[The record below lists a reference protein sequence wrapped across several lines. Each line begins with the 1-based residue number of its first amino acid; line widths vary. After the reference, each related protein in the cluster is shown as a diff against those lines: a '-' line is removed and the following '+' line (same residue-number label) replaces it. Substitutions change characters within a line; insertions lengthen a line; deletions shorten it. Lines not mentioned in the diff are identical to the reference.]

1 MLIYPD
7 APADPARVQLT
18 YSVLHC
24 ASSELDSDSAIWD
37 LPAPC
42 TCYLLLPPSPHQSPR
57 AHTDRRRR
65 PSGQGASIRLCDQ
78 CPLPS
83 EASSRQSPGGPTSG
97 HASLS
102 LVGCTTVTGLVIK
115 RSCRSQAGSCA
126 SALRATYGSSN
137 AQCLDA
143 VHPCKEMEQQ
153 LFMRRQSPPC
163 QPTTHYPPRIRTT
176 HPHSTAL
183 EPAPDPQPHTARKL

>member
-7 APADPARVQLT
+7 VPADPARVQLT

-24 ASSELDSDSAIWD
+24 ASSELDSDSTIWD

-102 LVGCTTVTGLVIK
+102 LVGCTTVTGLVMEQLVPVSGGLLRLCVACDI
-115 RSCRSQAGSCA
+115 RELERPVPRCRA
-126 SALRATYGSSN
+126 SVQGNGTA
-137 AQCLDA
+137 A
-143 VHPCKEMEQQ
+143 VHETSVPAVPADDP
-153 LFMRRQSPPC
+153 L
-163 QPTTHYPPRIRTT
+163 PTTHAHHAPSQ
-176 HPHSTAL
+176 HSTG
-183 EPAPDPQPHTARKL
+183 ARA